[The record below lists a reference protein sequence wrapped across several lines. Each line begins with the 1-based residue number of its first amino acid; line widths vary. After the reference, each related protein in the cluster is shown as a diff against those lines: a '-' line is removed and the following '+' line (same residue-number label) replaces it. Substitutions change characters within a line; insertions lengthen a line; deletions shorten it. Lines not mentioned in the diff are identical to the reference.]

1 MSMGIAGTAW
11 SLLPSLVAI
20 LLALV
25 TKDALLSLF
34 AGVVVGGV
42 LLGMPDPLAMLR
54 AVVGDGS
61 GNGLGL
67 IGTIA
72 DASNAGLLLF
82 PVLIGIL
89 IALMERSGAADS
101 FGAWVTE
108 RVRTRRSSQL
118 ACGLL
123 GCLLFVDDY
132 FSCLV
137 CGAVMRPVAQRTR
150 VSRAKLAFLIDATA
164 APVCM
169 IAPLSSWAA
178 AVSATASDLGG
189 VSGLE
194 LFVRAI
200 PHNFYSLL
208 TLAFVFALAL
218 TGRDFGPMTASEL
231 AAAGNAEPP
240 ASENDTS
247 SAKHAGPLD
256 FVLPIV
262 LLVAC
267 CVPLMLWTG
276 GFWGEGSA
284 RGSLALALGD
294 TDTSFSLPAGTLLAL
309 ALSATFLVVRR
320 SLRIADLGPCIV
332 NGARSMVPGVLTL
345 VLALSLK
352 AMTAALDASGFVF
365 ELMSAAPGTLAA
377 LLPALLFVVAAALA
391 FATGTSWG
399 TFAILI
405 PIAVA
410 VLGGASDAT
419 VAGIAA
425 CLAGAVCGDHA
436 SPLSDTT
443 VMAAASADVELAEH
457 VQTQLPYV
465 LLIAGTSLACYVA
478 CGLGAPWP
486 ACVIAG
492 GAALVVALLVL
503 GRTAG

>member
-1 MSMGIAGTAW
+1 MGLIGTAW

-25 TKDALLSLF
+25 TKDALLSLL

-42 LLGMPDPLAMLR
+42 LLGMPSPLAMLQ
-54 AVVGDGS
+54 AIVGDGS

-82 PVLIGIL
+82 PVLIGIML
-89 IALMERSGAADS
+89 ALMERSGAAGS
-101 FGAWVTE
+101 FGTWVTE
-108 RVRTRRSSQL
+108 RVRTRQSSQL
-118 ACGLL
+118 ACSLL

-137 CGAVMRPVAQRTR
+137 CGAVMRPVTQRTR

-178 AVSATASDLGG
+178 AVSATATDLGG

-200 PHNFYSLL
+200 PYNFYSLL
-208 TLAFVFALAL
+208 TLVFVFALAL
-218 TGRDFGPMTASEL
+218 TGRDFGPMLSSER
-231 AAAGNAEPP
+231 AAAGNTEAP
-240 ASENDTS
+240 AAKCDTNS
-247 SAKHAGPLD
+247 VKHAGPLD
-256 FVLPIV
+256 FVLSIV

-267 CVPLMLWTG
+267 CVSLMLWTG
-276 GFWGEGSA
+276 GFWNEGPA
-284 RGSLALALGD
+284 QGSLALALGD
-294 TDTSFSLPAGTLLAL
+294 TNTSFSLPAGTLLAL
-309 ALSATFLVVRR
+309 ALSAMFLIARR
-320 SLRIADLGPCIV
+320 SLHVTDLGPCIV
-332 NGARSMVPGVLTL
+332 EGARSMVPGVLTL

-352 AMTAALDASGFVF
+352 AMTAALDAQGFVF
-365 ELMSAAPGTLAA
+365 GLMSAAPNTLEA
-377 LLPALLFVVAAALA
+377 LLPALLFVVATGLA

-405 PIAVA
+405 PIAIA
-410 VLGGASDAT
+410 VLGGASEAT

-436 SPLSDTT
+436 SPPSDTT
-443 VMAAASADVELAEH
+443 VMAATSADVGLTEH

-465 LLIAGTSLACYVA
+465 LLIAGVSLLCYVA
-478 CGLGAPWP
+478 CGLGAPWL
-486 ACVIAG
+486 ACMVAG
-492 GAALVVALLVL
+492 GAALVAALLAL
-503 GRTAG
+503 GRTVG